1 MNRTDRLY
9 AVREE
14 LRRAGPQ
21 GRTAE
26 QLAVTFEVS
35 VRTVKRDISALQAG
49 GFPVWAR
56 LGRGGGYAVDAAA
69 TLPPVNL
76 TPAEVLGLAVALTGV
91 RGQPF
96 AAQARTAL
104 GKVLDVAAPADRER
118 AERLAGR
125 VWVDLADEQPTVDP
139 RVRSAAEE
147 ALASRRV
154 LHLRYHDA
162 EGVESHRRVDPQILA
177 CARGYWYLVGYCHD
191 RAAIRWFRLDRIA
204 TARLTR
210 QPSVDRPVESIGPPP
225 PTSRSVVLG

>member
-26 QLAVTFEVS
+26 RLADTFEVS
-35 VRTVKRDISALQAG
+35 VRTIKRDISALQAG

-56 LGRGGGYAVDAAA
+56 LGRGGGYVVDATA

-76 TPAEVLGLAVALTGV
+76 THAEVCGLAAAVASAQGN
-91 RGQPF
+91 PF

-104 GKVLDVAAPADRER
+104 GKLLAVAAPADRER

-125 VWVDLADEQPTVDP
+125 VWVDLAGKQAAGDP
-139 RVRSAAEE
+139 RVRSVVEE
-147 ALASRRV
+147 ALAGQRELR
-154 LHLRYHDA
+154 LHYRDQD
-162 EGVESHRRVDPQILA
+162 GVESRRRVDPQILA
-177 CARGYWYLVGYCHD
+177 GTRGHWYLVAHCHD
-191 RAAIRWFRLDRIA
+191 RDAIRWFRLDRITA
-204 TARLTR
+204 ARLTR
-210 QPSVDRPVESIGPPP
+210 RASVDRPVASIGTPPP
-225 PTSRSVVLG
+225 AARPATP